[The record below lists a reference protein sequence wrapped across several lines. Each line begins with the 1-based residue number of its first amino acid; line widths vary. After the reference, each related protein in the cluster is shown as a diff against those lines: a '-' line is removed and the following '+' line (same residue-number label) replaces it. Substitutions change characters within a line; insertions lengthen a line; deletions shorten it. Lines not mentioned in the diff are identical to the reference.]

1 MKANQIEDDML
12 KGHKDILKGAKQGQ
26 VVTRF
31 PPEPSGF
38 LHIGH
43 VKAAMLNYLY
53 AKIYGGKMI
62 LRFDDTNPVTEKI
75 EFVENIMHDLKTLD
89 IKPDLVSHTS
99 DFFP

>member
-1 MKANQIEDDML
+1 MKANQIEDEML

-89 IKPDLVSHTS
+89 I
-99 DFFP
+99 